1 MPVGELLAR
10 TTSAEL
16 TEWQAYE
23 VAYGPVGPAYRDSA
37 LADLIDLIQQLIYT
51 VQAVQVE
58 QQHRGQIP
66 QAPPYIRP
74 HEWAAQQRHDSGG

>member
-23 VAYGPVGPAYRDSA
+23 VAYGPVGPAYRDEALAS
-37 LADLIDLIQQLIYT
+37 LADLIEQTNYLL
-51 VQAVQVE
+51 QAVNTDQKD
-58 QQHRGQIP
+58 RDRIP
-66 QAPPYIRP
+66 QAGPYPRP
-74 HEWAAQQRHDSGG
+74 HQIADRADSGG

>member
-23 VAYGPVGPAYRDSA
+23 VAYGPVGPAYRDAA
-37 LADLIDLIQQLIYT
+37 LADLIDLTGQLIYV
-51 VQAVQVE
+51 VQAVQADPKAR
-58 QQHRGQIP
+58 QQIP